1 MLLLARA
8 SDSVSNEWWNV
19 MLREKSNPC
28 VQKQLPPG
36 TSAICSGFPAIRTTL
51 PGNADFLIHRAK
63 DPIIGFTSAMNA
75 PWHPVCQSCLEAKRA
90 SWKKQRSTFWVK
102 LDDWFELD

>member
-8 SDSVSNEWWNV
+8 SDSVSNEWWNI
-19 MLREKSNPC
+19 MLREKSTPC

-36 TSAICSGFPAIRTTL
+36 TPSICAGFPAIRTTL
-51 PGNADFLIHRAK
+51 PGNADFLIHRAR

-75 PWHPVCQSCLEAKRA
+75 PWNPVCQACLEAKRS
-90 SWKKQRSTFWVK
+90 SWRKQRSTFWLR
-102 LDDWFELD
+102 LDDWFELE